1 MQKVLSLK
9 DQLKSETVA
18 YVTRVVTVGT
28 VKVGFA
34 TISTPQLF
42 SLCATGRTR
51 AFLGG
56 HHGLRQQAKQVTSG
70 TMSTGH
76 NHWTYIHI
84 Y

>member
-1 MQKVLSLK
+1 MQKVLGLK

-42 SLCATGRTR
+42 SLFATG
-51 AFLGG
+51 
-56 HHGLRQQAKQVTSG
+56 G